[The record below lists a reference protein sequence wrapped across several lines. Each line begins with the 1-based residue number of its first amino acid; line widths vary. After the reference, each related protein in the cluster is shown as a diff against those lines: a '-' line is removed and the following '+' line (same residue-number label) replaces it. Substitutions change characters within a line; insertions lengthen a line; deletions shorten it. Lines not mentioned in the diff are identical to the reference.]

1 MVRCSFISDANII
14 FNFEMN
20 LKFQKKTKKLK
31 RFFSFS
37 SVWSFLFHFLYY
49 ACLNSILYIYFEM

>member
-31 RFFSFS
+31 RFFQSPQFRNIYI
-37 SVWSFLFHFLYY
+37 LYY

>member
-31 RFFSFS
+31 RFFHSLQFGLFYSIFS
-37 SVWSFLFHFLYY
+37 IMP
-49 ACLNSILYIYFEM
+49 A